1 MRELRESIIR
11 LDQVPADGYALQ
23 GAIGPARLERL
34 AEAVADLAAP
44 VEVDLRLDRESDV
57 YLLSGSVHGHVT
69 LECEFCRAAFDY
81 ALPEKLFLSVDP
93 NPERA
98 LYRDPSQKGEVW
110 VLEHADEH
118 VEAPDGQLDL
128 VTALEDEWLLAL
140 PQSPMCSEGCRGLCP
155 VCGTNRN
162 EAECGCAQPRREN
175 PFDILAQLKKDE

>member
-11 LDQVPADGYALQ
+11 LDQVPAEGLGLKGVIA
-23 GAIGPARLERL
+23 PARLERL
-34 AEAVADLAAP
+34 AAAVASLDRP
-44 VEVDLRLDRESDV
+44 VEVDLRLQRESDV
-57 YLLSGSVHGHVT
+57 YLLTGSVHGSVT
-69 LECEFCRAAFDY
+69 LECEYCRGTFEQP
-81 ALPEKLFLSVDP
+81 LPQRLFLSVDP

-110 VLEHADEH
+110 VMEHADEQ
-118 VEAPDGQLDL
+118 VEAPEGELDL
-128 VTALEDEWLLAL
+128 IGALEDEWLLAI
-140 PQSPMCSEGCRGLCP
+140 PHSPRCAEGCKGLCP

>member
-1 MRELRESIIR
+1 MRELRESTIR
-11 LDQVPADGYALQ
+11 LDQVPPEGYALQ

-34 AEAVADLAAP
+34 AEAVAALERP

-57 YLLSGSVHGHVT
+57 YLLTGSVRGSVT
-69 LECEFCRAAFDY
+69 LECEYCRVAFEQP
-81 ALPEKLFLSVDP
+81 LPERLFLSVDP

-98 LYRDPSQKGEVW
+98 LYRDPTQKGEVW

-118 VEAPDGQLDL
+118 VEAPEGVLDL
-128 VTALEDEWLLAL
+128 EAALEDEWLLAL
-140 PQSPMCSEGCRGLCP
+140 PQSPMCSAGCKGLCP